1 MKTKNYLGLSTKII
15 CALFAITL
23 TFSACKKDWNDDPIE
38 AAGIGFV
45 HASPGTAALDYILD
59 NQKIGSFTYN
69 NDKGYF
75 AAYPGTRLVGVS
87 KKDSLK
93 YLTNGTAALKGGS
106 FYSVFVVD
114 TLKSTKLLLVEDDL
128 KAPETDKAKI
138 RFINLSPGSSPFDLQ
153 VSNTDPASLTASF
166 LLTTNKAFKDFS
178 AFSSINPS
186 ISYNFEIRQTGTTA
200 AVANLNNVK
209 IEKGKIYTIW
219 AKGLKT
225 ATDSTKLS
233 LSIMTNK

>member
-15 CALFAITL
+15 CALFVITL
-23 TFSACKKDWNDDPIE
+23 TFSACKKDWNNDPIE

-59 NQKIGSFTYN
+59 NQKIGSFSYT
-69 NDKGYF
+69 NDRGYF

-128 KAPETDKAKI
+128 KAPETDKAKV
-138 RFINLSPGSSPFDLQ
+138 RFINLSPGSSPLDLA
-153 VSNTDPASLTASF
+153 VEGNATALFTS
-166 LLTTNKAFKDFS
+166 KAFKEFTP
-178 AFSSINPS
+178 FTSINPS
-186 ISYNFEIRQTGTTA
+186 DNYTFQVKQAGTVTA
-200 AVANLNNVK
+200 TLPAVK

-219 AKGLKT
+219 AKGLSSK
-225 ATDSTKLS
+225 TDSTKFGLA
-233 LSIMTNK
+233 IMTNK

>member
-23 TFSACKKDWNDDPIE
+23 TFSACKKDWNNDPIE

-59 NQKIGSFTYN
+59 NQKIGSFSYT
-69 NDKGYF
+69 NDRGYF

-128 KAPETDKAKI
+128 KAPETDKAKV
-138 RFINLSPGSSPFDLQ
+138 RFINLSPGSSPLDLA
-153 VSNTDPASLTASF
+153 VEGNATALFAS
-166 LLTTNKAFKDFS
+166 KAFKEFTP
-178 AFSSINPS
+178 FTSINPS
-186 ISYNFEIRQTGTTA
+186 DNYTFQVKQAGTVTA
-200 AVANLNNVK
+200 TLPAVK

-219 AKGLKT
+219 AKGLSSK
-225 ATDSTKLS
+225 TDSTKFGLA
-233 LSIMTNK
+233 IMTNK

>member
-15 CALFAITL
+15 FALFAITL

-59 NQKIGSFTYN
+59 NQKIGSFSYT
-69 NDKGYF
+69 NDRGYF

-138 RFINLSPGSSPFDLQ
+138 RFINLSPGSSPLDLALDG
-153 VSNTDPASLTASF
+153 NATALFTS
-166 LLTTNKAFKDFS
+166 KAFKEYT
-178 AFSSINPS
+178 AFTSINPS
-186 ISYNFEIRQTGTTA
+186 ESYTFQVKQAGTVRATLPA
-200 AVANLNNVK
+200 IK

-219 AKGLKT
+219 AKGLSS
-225 ATDSTKLS
+225 ATDSTKFGLA
-233 LSIMTNK
+233 IMTNK

>member
-23 TFSACKKDWNDDPIE
+23 TFSACKKDWNNDPIE

-59 NQKIGSFTYN
+59 NQKIGSFSYT
-69 NDKGYF
+69 NDRGYF

-128 KAPETDKAKI
+128 KAPETDKAKV
-138 RFINLSPGSSPFDLQ
+138 RFINLSPGSSPLDLA
-153 VSNTDPASLTASF
+153 VEGNATALFTS
-166 LLTTNKAFKDFS
+166 KAFKEFTP
-178 AFSSINPS
+178 FTSINPS
-186 ISYNFEIRQTGTTA
+186 DNYTFQVKQAGTVTA
-200 AVANLNNVK
+200 TLPAVK

-219 AKGLKT
+219 AKGLSSK
-225 ATDSTKLS
+225 TDSTKFGLA
-233 LSIMTNK
+233 IMTNK

>member
-15 CALFAITL
+15 CALFVITL
-23 TFSACKKDWNDDPIE
+23 TFSACKKDWNNDPIE

-59 NQKIGSFTYN
+59 NQKIGSFSYT
-69 NDKGYF
+69 NDRGYF

-128 KAPETDKAKI
+128 KAPETDKAKV
-138 RFINLSPGSSPFDLQ
+138 RFINLSPGSSPLDLALEG
-153 VSNTDPASLTASF
+153 NATALFTS
-166 LLTTNKAFKDFS
+166 KAFKEFTP
-178 AFSSINPS
+178 FTSINPS
-186 ISYNFEIRQTGTTA
+186 DNYTFQVKQAGTVTA
-200 AVANLNNVK
+200 TLPAVK

-219 AKGLKT
+219 AKGLSSK
-225 ATDSTKLS
+225 TDSTKFGLA
-233 LSIMTNK
+233 IMTNK

>member
-1 MKTKNYLGLSTKII
+1 MRTKNYLGLTTKLT

-23 TFSACKKDWNDDPIE
+23 IFSACKKNWNDDPIE

-45 HASPGTAALDYILD
+45 HASPGTGPLDFILD
-59 NQKIGSFTYN
+59 NQKIGSFTYT
-69 NDKGYF
+69 NDRGYY
-75 AAYPGTRLVGVS
+75 AAYPGTRIVGVS

-93 YLTNGTAALKGGS
+93 YLTNGTANLKGGG

-138 RFINLSPGSSPFDLQ
+138 RFINLSPGSSPLDLAIEG
-153 VSNTDPASLTASF
+153 NPTALF
-166 LLTTNKAFKDFS
+166 TAKAFKEFTP
-178 AFSSINPS
+178 FTSINPS
-186 ISYNFEIRQTGTTA
+186 DSYTFQVKQGG
-200 AVANLNNVK
+200 NVSATLPAMK

-219 AKGLKT
+219 AKGLSSK
-225 ATDSTKLS
+225 TDSTKFALAV
-233 LSIMTNK
+233 MTNK

>member
-1 MKTKNYLGLSTKII
+1 MKTKNYVGLSTKIV
-15 CALFAITL
+15 CALFAVTL
-23 TFSACKKDWNDDPIE
+23 TFSACKKDWNNDPIE

-59 NQKIGSFTYN
+59 NQKIGSFTYT
-69 NDKGYF
+69 NDRGYF

-93 YLTNGTAALKGGS
+93 YLTNGTAALRSGS

-128 KAPETDKAKI
+128 KAPETDKAKV
-138 RFINLSPGSSPFDLQ
+138 RFINLSPGSSPLDLA
-153 VSNTDPASLTASF
+153 VEGNATALF
-166 LLTTNKAFKDFS
+166 TAKAFKEFTP
-178 AFSSINPS
+178 FTSINPS
-186 ISYNFEIRQTGTTA
+186 ESYTFQVKQAGNVTA
-200 AVANLNNVK
+200 TLPAVK

-219 AKGLKT
+219 AKGLSS
-225 ATDSTKLS
+225 ATDSTKFG

>member
-15 CALFAITL
+15 CALFVITL
-23 TFSACKKDWNDDPIE
+23 TFSSCKKDWNNDPIE

-59 NQKIGSFTYN
+59 NQKIGSFSYT
-69 NDKGYF
+69 NDRGYF

-128 KAPETDKAKI
+128 KAPETDKAKV
-138 RFINLSPGSSPFDLQ
+138 RFINLSPGSSPLDLA
-153 VSNTDPASLTASF
+153 VEGNATALFTS
-166 LLTTNKAFKDFS
+166 KAFKEFTP
-178 AFSSINPS
+178 FTSINPS
-186 ISYNFEIRQTGTTA
+186 DNYTFQVKQAGTVTA
-200 AVANLNNVK
+200 TLPAVK
-209 IEKGKIYTIW
+209 IEKGKIYTVW
-219 AKGLKT
+219 AKGLSSK
-225 ATDSTKLS
+225 TDSTKFGLA
-233 LSIMTNK
+233 IMTNK